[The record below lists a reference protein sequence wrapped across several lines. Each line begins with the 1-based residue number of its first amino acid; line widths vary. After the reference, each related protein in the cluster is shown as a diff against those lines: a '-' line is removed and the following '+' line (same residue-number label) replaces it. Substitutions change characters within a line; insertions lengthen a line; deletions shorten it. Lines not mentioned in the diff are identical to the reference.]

1 MTASKKSNGAAAK
14 PKGSRQQRK
23 LRLQQ
28 IVMAVIG
35 LVVILSMVLA
45 LILTY

>member
-1 MTASKKSNGAAAK
+1 MAASKKSNDGAAK
-14 PKGSRQQRK
+14 PKGAHQQRK

-28 IVMAVIG
+28 IIMAIIG

>member
-1 MTASKKSNGAAAK
+1 MTASKKSNGGTAK

-28 IVMAVIG
+28 IIMAVIG